1 MNTDNGAM
9 NTGTTGNRDRASFDR
24 RRSGDSAQRHLAER
38 GLREALSL
46 LSATLDS
53 VEEGILVV
61 DRAGKIVRFNRQF
74 ATLWQIPD
82 EVLAWRDDDRAMQF
96 VLDQVCDPEAFQTKV
111 RHLYE
116 EPDAES
122 FDVVRFKDGRVFER
136 YSQPQRV
143 DGQIVGRVWSFR
155 DDTARSRAR
164 EALEQSEA
172 NYRSLIDGAAY
183 GIYRTRADGKFLD
196 VNPALVAMLGY
207 EKAEDLLAL
216 GNAIAVYRDPA
227 AQPALAEQYRHSG
240 RITGVEVDWKR
251 RDGTLLTVRL
261 SGRAVFD
268 WKGALDGFEVI
279 AEDVTERRHLEA
291 QLRKAQKMEAVG
303 QLAGGI
309 AHDFNNLLTGI
320 LGYTDMIME
329 QLGPAVPIWLDLQE
343 IRRQAERGASL
354 TQQLLAFSRKQAL
367 RITSVDLNSVV
378 GQVEQVLRRVFRE
391 QVEIHRQLGAEIRPI
406 RGDAVQLEHAL
417 LNLALNARD
426 AMPGG
431 GALLIET
438 AVKRL
443 ARPEPSIDAPIPP
456 GSYVMLIVRDT
467 GSGMDPDTR
476 AHLFE
481 PFFTTKGPG
490 KGTGLGLATVY
501 GIVKQIGGYIKVE
514 SEAGRGATFAL
525 YFPTTDEPPL
535 PVPASPLTR
544 ESPTVGSELV
554 LLVEDNSVVRG
565 LVRKALRR
573 HGYRVIEAASGEQA
587 LTLAET
593 VRGPIDL
600 ILSDVVMPGMQGPE
614 LVAQLKVTRP
624 QSKVLFMS
632 GYPADAFSKGR
643 DGAGP
648 TGEWLQKPFTTGRL
662 LQRVREL
669 LDAPASASS

>member
-1 MNTDNGAM
+1 MNTD
-9 NTGTTGNRDRASFDR
+9 TTGNRDRASFDR

-38 GLREALSL
+38 SLREALSL
-46 LSATLDS
+46 LAATLDS

-74 ATLWQIPD
+74 ATLWQIPE

-96 VLDQVCDPEAFQTKV
+96 VLDQVRDPDAYLAKV

-183 GIYRTRADGKFLD
+183 GIYRTRADGTFLD

-227 AQPALAEQYRHSG
+227 AQAALVEQYRHSG

-279 AEDVTERRHLEA
+279 AEDVTERRHLEG

-354 TQQLLAFSRKQAL
+354 IQQLLAFSRKQSL

-391 QVEIHRQLGAEIRPI
+391 HVEIHRQLGAEIRPI

-431 GALLIET
+431 GALVIET

-456 GSYVMLIVRDT
+456 GSYVMLTVRDT
-467 GSGMDPDTR
+467 GSGMDADTR

-481 PFFTTKGPG
+481 PFFTTKGLG

-514 SEAGRGATFAL
+514 SEAGHGATFAL
-525 YFPTTDEPPL
+525 YFPTTDEPLPL
-535 PVPASPLTR
+535 PVPASPLPR

-565 LVRKALRR
+565 LVRKALSR
-573 HGYRVIEAASGEQA
+573 HGYRVVEAASGEQA

-593 VRGPIDL
+593 VPGHIDL

-632 GYPADAFSKGR
+632 GYPADAFTKGQE
-643 DGAGP
+643 GAGP
-648 TGEWLQKPFTTGRL
+648 TAEWLQKPFTTGRL

-669 LDAPASASS
+669 LDAPASESS

>member
-1 MNTDNGAM
+1 MNTD
-9 NTGTTGNRDRASFDR
+9 TTGNRDRASFDR

-46 LSATLDS
+46 LAATLDS

-74 ATLWQIPD
+74 ARLWQIPD

-96 VLDQVCDPEAFQTKV
+96 VLDQVCDPEAFQSKV

-183 GIYRTRADGKFLD
+183 GIYRTRADGTFLD

-227 AQPALAEQYRHSG
+227 AQAALVEQYRHSG

-268 WKGALDGFEVI
+268 WKGARDGFEVI
-279 AEDVTERRHLEA
+279 AEDVTERRHLEG

-391 QVEIHRQLGAEIRPI
+391 HVEIHRQLGAEIRPI

-417 LNLALNARD
+417 LNLSLNARD

-431 GALLIET
+431 GALVIET

-467 GSGMDPDTR
+467 GSGMDADTR

-514 SEAGRGATFAL
+514 SEAGHGATFSL
-525 YFPTTDEPPL
+525 YFPTTDEPL
-535 PVPASPLTR
+535 PAPASPLTR

-573 HGYRVIEAASGEQA
+573 HGYRVVEAASGEQA

-643 DGAGP
+643 EGAGP

-662 LQRVREL
+662 LQRVRDL
-669 LDAPASASS
+669 LDAPASESS

>member
-1 MNTDNGAM
+1 MNTD
-9 NTGTTGNRDRASFDR
+9 TTGNRDRASFDR

-46 LSATLDS
+46 LAATLDS

-74 ATLWQIPD
+74 ATLWQIPE

-96 VLDQVCDPEAFQTKV
+96 VLDQVRDPDAYLAKV

-183 GIYRTRADGKFLD
+183 GIYRTRADGTFLD

-216 GNAIAVYRDPA
+216 GNATAVYRDPA
-227 AQPALAEQYRHSG
+227 AQAALVEQYRHSG

-279 AEDVTERRHLEA
+279 AEDVTERRHLEG

-354 TQQLLAFSRKQAL
+354 IQQLLAFSRKQSL

-391 QVEIHRQLGAEIRPI
+391 HVEIHRQLGAEIRPI

-426 AMPGG
+426 AMPGV
-431 GALLIET
+431 GALVIET

-443 ARPEPSIDAPIPP
+443 TRPEPSIDAPIPP
-456 GSYVMLIVRDT
+456 GFYVMLTVRDT
-467 GSGMDPDTR
+467 GSGMDADTR

-481 PFFTTKGPG
+481 PFFTTKGLG

-514 SEAGRGATFAL
+514 SEAGHGATFAL
-525 YFPTTDEPPL
+525 YFPTTDEPLPL
-535 PVPASPLTR
+535 PVPASPLPR

-565 LVRKALRR
+565 LVRKALSR
-573 HGYRVIEAASGEQA
+573 HGYRVVEAASGEQA

-593 VRGPIDL
+593 VQGHIDL

-632 GYPADAFSKGR
+632 GYPADAFTRGQE
-643 DGAGP
+643 GAGP
-648 TGEWLQKPFTTGRL
+648 TAEWLQKPFTTGRL

-669 LDAPASASS
+669 LDAPASESS